1 MGEIS
6 KEQKV
11 TQEAVGNAHYEY
23 ADFGMEE
30 IRELLGKGQ
39 YTRLRQVI
47 QELND
52 ADIADYME
60 DMEEEEVIK
69 IFRILPKDMA
79 ADVFTFLEIDRQ
91 QSIITS
97 LSDKDAA
104 RIIDNMMSD
113 DAKELMEEMPAN
125 VVKRLIA
132 NTSPDTRQAIN
143 HLMRYPEDS
152 AGSIMTVEYVDLKEN
167 QTVGEAIE
175 RIRKVGLDSETINI
189 CYVLDNKRTLV
200 GTVAL
205 RYLLISD
212 ADAVIG

>member
-60 DMEEEEVIK
+60 DMEEEE
-69 IFRILPKDMA
+69 L
-79 ADVFTFLEIDRQ
+79 
-91 QSIITS
+91 
-97 LSDKDAA
+97 
-104 RIIDNMMSD
+104 
-113 DAKELMEEMPAN
+113 
-125 VVKRLIA
+125 
-132 NTSPDTRQAIN
+132 
-143 HLMRYPEDS
+143 
-152 AGSIMTVEYVDLKEN
+152 
-167 QTVGEAIE
+167 
-175 RIRKVGLDSETINI
+175 
-189 CYVLDNKRTLV
+189 
-200 GTVAL
+200 
-205 RYLLISD
+205 
-212 ADAVIG
+212 